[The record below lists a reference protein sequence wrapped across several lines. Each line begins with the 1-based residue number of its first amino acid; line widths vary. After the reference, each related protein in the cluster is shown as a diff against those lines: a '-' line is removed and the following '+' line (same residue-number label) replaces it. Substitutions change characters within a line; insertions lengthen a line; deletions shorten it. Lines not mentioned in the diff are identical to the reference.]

1 MQSNAF
7 ERSVKSEPNSLP
19 LSTAPLSFLSSS
31 SLKDNLEHYIHTGNP
46 HWLEDNLVSKCR

>member
-46 HWLEDNLVSKCR
+46 HWLKDNLVSKCR